1 MCLVPLL
8 GAPALPGGGDPSK
21 LYPHR
26 AKLGLETLRRVNPEE
41 GAGSPSD
48 KPRKAQPQGAQ
59 KCESR
64 RSPWEKKGTVRMCV
78 GQGRRAVLGM

>member
-21 LYPHR
+21 LRPHQ
-26 AKLGLETLRRVNPEE
+26 AKLGLETLRRVNAEE

-48 KPRKAQPQGAQ
+48 KPWKAQPQGAQ
-59 KCESR
+59 KCESQR
-64 RSPWEKKGTVRMCV
+64 NPWEKKGTVCMCM
-78 GQGRRAVLGM
+78 GQGRRAFLGI